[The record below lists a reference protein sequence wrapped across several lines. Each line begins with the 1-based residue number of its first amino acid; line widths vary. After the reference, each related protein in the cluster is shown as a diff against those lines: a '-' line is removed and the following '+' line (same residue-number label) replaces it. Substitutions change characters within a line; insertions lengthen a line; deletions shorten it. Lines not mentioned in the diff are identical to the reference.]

1 MYTPHTM
8 SISPGRA
15 LEVVVMKVRSYL
27 HTNTPKKLLSL
38 IAYIVKL
45 SPFHE
50 RRAPEPRSLVGSLLT
65 HGCKAQALT
74 ISLVTP
80 NIKKR
85 NLYFKDGNHDYVGA
99 SFWDSTATN
108 FYSDKLHFVIRE
120 PLISIEFNRD
130 HNLPLTSTVIRML
143 QYREPT
149 YSFLQREVKRMAM
162 GMVTTAAGGKDN
174 VAYAARDWLERE
186 RFDHLTGEGTR
197 HNWHLEVSRTQV
209 QQDDGFRHVGMQT
222 FRIDDPVRSDDDGL
236 FLWGN
241 REDGVDGLVTWRSP
255 VYKAV
260 HFKRAEWLRYA
271 VGSGTVKRNIGTVDG
286 PIPEDEDLPEW

>member
-222 FRIDDPVRSDDDGL
+222 FRIDEQRGWRGWAGYVAVAGVQSCAFQTCRVAEIRGWIWHGEEEYRDG
-236 FLWGN
+236 
-241 REDGVDGLVTWRSP
+241 
-255 VYKAV
+255 
-260 HFKRAEWLRYA
+260 
-271 VGSGTVKRNIGTVDG
+271 
-286 PIPEDEDLPEW
+286 